1 MKSEIDLQD
10 THQEEFLNSIHQTTK
25 TNRVQIQI
33 LDHLVYN
40 NIDQGKYQSLTKGV
54 QRVSKRLF
62 KKLVSYFILF
72 SSSYYYLFYLIEV
85 ISYSYLLLFIPFP
98 NFDFL

>member
-1 MKSEIDLQD
+1 MKSETDLLD
-10 THQEEFLNSIHQTTK
+10 SHQEKFLNLIHQRTK
-25 TNRVQIQI
+25 TNQVQSQS

-40 NIDQGKYQSLTKGV
+40 SIDQGKYQSLINGV

-72 SSSYYYLFYLIEV
+72 SSSYYYLFYFIEV